1 MATDQPAHPAGSRD
15 PRGADPAWERIR
27 AFLQDHGS
35 VITTAEARRLGLTSN
50 DLRGLVRRGRLER
63 IAHGAYIDVA
73 AASTP
78 TNRHLCASRALVRSR
93 PRVAVSHTSAALL
106 HGLPVLHRD
115 LGVVHLTHRRQ
126 TDETRRRHAYVVH
139 RCPGADAFT
148 EAAGLSVVVPVLAVL
163 GTVLIAG
170 MRSGIAAADAA
181 LRLGLTSKEELE
193 GWLERMRHTPG
204 LGAARHVVA
213 QASPTAESAAE
224 SLARLLLIDL
234 GYVVIPQFRIVDED
248 GTFVA
253 RVDFYL
259 PELGVVIEFDGR
271 IKYEG
276 LEGASALAA
285 EKRREDRIRA
295 LGYGMARLVWADL
308 FHPAR
313 VRAAVEQAARTAG
326 SGRRGEPGRL
336 AGSVSTSRVI
346 LPPS

>member
-1 MATDQPAHPAGSRD
+1 MQMATVQPSHPAGFTDPRSRD
-15 PRGADPAWERIR
+15 LAWERIHP
-27 AFLQDHGS
+27 FLQDHGS
-35 VITTAEARRLGLTSN
+35 VITTAEAARLGLTGN

-73 AASTP
+73 AATTP
-78 TNRHLCASRALVRSR
+78 THRHLCASRALVRSR
-93 PRVAVSHTSAALL
+93 PSVAVSHTSAALL
-106 HGLPVLHRD
+106 HGLPVLQRD
-115 LGVVHLTHRRQ
+115 LAVVHLAHRRQ
-126 TDETRRRHAYVVH
+126 TDETRRRQSYVVH
-139 RCPGADAFT
+139 RCPGGDAFT

-163 GTVLIAG
+163 GTVLVAG

-181 LRLGLTSKEELE
+181 LRLGLTSRDELE

-213 QASPTAESAAE
+213 QASATAESAGE
-224 SLARLLLIDL
+224 SLTRLVLIDL
-234 GYVVIPQFRIVDED
+234 GYLVVPQFRIVEED

-259 PELGVVIEFDGR
+259 PELGVVVEFDGK

-313 VRAAVEQAARTAG
+313 VRTLVEQAARTVDA
-326 SGRRGEPGRL
+326 GRRR
-336 AGSVSTSRVI
+336 
-346 LPPS
+346 